1 MMQFRAALVATIVG
15 AAMLAGCG
23 GEDEAQRKAVVDQR
37 VRECMGVFNKDGGGA
52 AAAAVGIDVQRV
64 CNCAVGKMV
73 EGKSIEDIRAAD
85 TQSQPSQADIEAASS
100 CMVEEAQRKLTG
112 AK

>member
-1 MMQFRAALVATIVG
+1 MRFRAALVATILG

-23 GEDEAQRKAVVDQR
+23 GQDDAERKAIVDQR
-37 VRECMGVFNKDGGGA
+37 VTECIGVFNKNGGGA
-52 AAAAVGIDVQRV
+52 AASAAGIDVQRV

-85 TQSQPSQADIEAASS
+85 KQSQPSQADIQAASS